1 MAEILVNGGN
11 RLQGEIPVS
20 GAKNAALPLMAVTLL
35 TDEPVTLRNCP
46 DLDDI
51 ATLSNV
57 LRGHGTSVDT
67 SGLGL
72 PVAGETGSGSAR
84 DSLPTL
90 RLHTPDIAS
99 IRAPYEL
106 VSQMRA
112 SILVLGPLM
121 ARMGRAEVSL
131 PGGCAIGSRPVDLH
145 LMGLEAL
152 GARIELR
159 DGYVFAETARAGKD
173 RLRGAK
179 FTFPKVSVGATENLV
194 MAATLA
200 EGRTELL
207 NAAQEPEVV
216 DLCHCLAAMGAQ
228 ISGIGTS
235 HLIIDGVERL
245 GGVTHQ
251 VVADRIEAG
260 TFAVAAGMTGG
271 ELILKNGRLDHLS
284 SLVGVLD
291 EAGIVCSEISGG
303 IHVVSTVDRPR
314 AVSVT
319 TQPYPGFPTDLQAQT
334 MSLMVMAE
342 GSAVLT
348 ETIFENRY
356 MHVPELIRMGANID
370 INGRVAVVRGVERLN
385 GAPVKASDL
394 RASASLILAGLVAQ
408 GETRLSDIHHLDRGY
423 ECIEDKLRG
432 VGASIERIDGAT

>member
-57 LRGHGTSVDT
+57 LSGHGASVDA
-67 SGLGL
+67 SRLGL
-72 PVAGETGSGSAR
+72 SAAGDAAR

-90 RLHTPDIAS
+90 RTHTPEITS

-159 DGYVFAETARAGKD
+159 DGYVFAETARGGQD

-179 FTFPKVSVGATENLV
+179 ITFPKVSVGATENLV

-216 DLCHCLAAMGAQ
+216 DLCHCLVTMGAQ

-245 GGVTHQ
+245 GGVTHE

-260 TFAVAAGMTGG
+260 TFAIAAGMTAG
-271 ELILKNGRLDHLS
+271 ELILKNGRLDHLG

-303 IHVVSTVDRPR
+303 IHVVSTVERPR

-370 INGRVAVVRGVERLN
+370 INGRVAVVRGVERLY
-385 GAPVKASDL
+385 GAPVMASDL

-423 ECIEDKLRG
+423 ERIEDKLRG
-432 VGASIERIDGAT
+432 VGASIERLDGTT